1 MTTSPTTTAA
11 VDLGALGARLPDGVR
26 VRAADLSGTDLDRM
40 IAFQNKYARP
50 AQQMALDVARRFED
64 NNPQPKRLVLFVE
77 DAAGE
82 MQAVAQ
88 TGDGGVFSRGD
99 GVFRMGLRVAP
110 EWRRRGIGTALLET
124 LEQHSRA
131 QGAVRQ
137 ITSIRGDEPEGLEFA
152 RARGY
157 EEYHQRVDSYVDVQ
171 SFDPSGFDDPD
182 EVARKAGVR
191 LVPYADL
198 AREHGATSA
207 RLRRTPSSDAAP
219 PCGLATPP
227 ESLEAFQRAL
237 YAVISEASQ
246 DIPSAEPI
254 HNPPFEAIRE
264 MYFGEKS
271 FDHACSIIAVRDG
284 KPVGST
290 MTIINDAG
298 VAYTVHTGMLR
309 SERGKGIATALKLRA
324 IRALKERGAKQFG
337 TTNDEANAAM
347 RGINRR
353 LGYQPDPPTV
363 QVRKSLV

>member
-1 MTTSPTTTAA
+1 MTTPTTGAAGAA
-11 VDLGALGARLPDGVR
+11 VDLTELGARLPDGLR

-40 IAFQNKYARP
+40 IAFQNKYGRP
-50 AQQMALDVARRFED
+50 AQQMSLEVARRFED

-77 DAAGE
+77 DGAGE
-82 MQAVAQ
+82 IQALAQ

-99 GVFRMGLRVAP
+99 GVFRLGLRVAP
-110 EWRRRGIGTALLET
+110 EWRRRGIGSALLEAM
-124 LEQHSRA
+124 ERHARG

-137 ITSIRGDEPEGLEFA
+137 ITSVRGDEPEGLEFA

-157 EEYHQRVDSYVDVQ
+157 EEYHQRVDSYVDVEA
-171 SFDPSGFDDPD
+171 FDLAAFGDPD
-182 EVARKAGVR
+182 EAAQKAGVR
-191 LVPYADL
+191 LVPYDVL
-198 AREHGATSA
+198 ARERGT
-207 RLRRTPSSDAAP
+207 TPEA
-219 PCGLATPP
+219 
-227 ESLEAFQRAL
+227 LEAFQREL
-237 YAVISEASQ
+237 YGVMSEASQ

-264 MYFGEKS
+264 MYFGDKG
-271 FDHACSIIAVRDG
+271 FNHPASIIAVRDG

-290 MTIINDAG
+290 ITIINDAG

-363 QVRKSLV
+363 QVRKSLG